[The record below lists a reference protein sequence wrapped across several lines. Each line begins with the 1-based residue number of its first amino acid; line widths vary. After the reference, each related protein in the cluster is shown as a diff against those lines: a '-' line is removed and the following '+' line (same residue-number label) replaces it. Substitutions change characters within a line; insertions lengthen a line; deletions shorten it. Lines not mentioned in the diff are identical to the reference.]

1 MRYGQ
6 PIFIALIAL
15 AALSWQGQ
23 TADATHTNSGGAPL
37 AHIDQISIDLGPAG
51 TNVGVEGNGKPA
63 VGDRNFDGIPDT
75 EGYDTS
81 WPGDTPGTCGNG
93 IDDDQADPN
102 GDTIPGPGGFDG
114 IADDGCQVT
123 LTPLEFCAEIIDDGI
138 LNADEDFID
147 TLSVDVTV
155 GVQPG
160 VSPGSPGGIPPH
172 SGSNGEMTAWQYYLN
187 WAPELL
193 RVNAPQLLNF
203 LINTDGSG
211 QPFTNASQTLPRTTS
226 PWIAAVADAGPT
238 DDGSGVLNR
247 IRVEGDTAGIA
258 TLSISGDAILESSGG
273 VYTIDLFNG
282 AQIAVSKD
290 GPDAGTT
297 IGDAVGEAFQCPA
310 PFDADG
316 DGVFNFVDNCPFMHN
331 PTQSDLDNDGLGD
344 VCDPDSDADSDG
356 IQDINDAC
364 PEEAGVP
371 ARMGCPEPAVGGI
384 AGLLDG
390 ADPEPASPTSDDERG
405 GTALALALSGGVA
418 ALIAASLLALR
429 LRRRR

>member
-1 MRYGQ
+1 MRHVR

-15 AALSWQGQ
+15 AALSWQSQ
-23 TADATHTNSGGAPL
+23 PAQATHTVSGGSPL

-51 TNVGVEGNGKPA
+51 RNVGVEGNGNPA
-63 VGDRNFDGIPDT
+63 AGDRDGDGVVDAEGAPD
-75 EGYDTS
+75 
-81 WPGDTPGTCGNG
+81 PGGNPMG
-93 IDDDQADPN
+93 VCNNGLDDDSGGPFAVPPDGVADE
-102 GDTIPGPGGFDG
+102 
-114 IADDGCQVT
+114 GCQVT
-123 LTPLEFCAEIIDDGI
+123 LTPGETCAEIIDDGL

-247 IRVEGDTAGIA
+247 IRVEGDTAGTA
-258 TLSISGDAILESSGG
+258 TPSISGDAILESSGG

-356 IQDINDAC
+356 KI
-364 PEEAGVP
+364 
-371 ARMGCPEPAVGGI
+371 
-384 AGLLDG
+384 
-390 ADPEPASPTSDDERG
+390 
-405 GTALALALSGGVA
+405 
-418 ALIAASLLALR
+418 
-429 LRRRR
+429 